1 MIIRDKD
8 NFLPL
13 IAKML
18 TALNYDKVEMHTGK
32 PYDITAGEKREK
44 KKQNFQPCHKLQ
56 PRKQAGNY
64 TASPKPTV
72 AERMVRLARLQG

>member
-32 PYDITAGEKREK
+32 PYDITAVKMIK
-44 KKQNFQPCHKLQ
+44 N
-56 PRKQAGNY
+56 
-64 TASPKPTV
+64 TALNVS
-72 AERMVRLARLQG
+72 MI

>member
-32 PYDITAGEKREK
+32 PYDITAGKKEK
-44 KKQNFQPCHKLQ
+44 NFFIFAAALVQP
-56 PRKQAGNY
+56 P
-64 TASPKPTV
+64 PPD
-72 AERMVRLARLQG
+72 RLAGHHRLHEPRALGR

>member
-32 PYDITAGEKREK
+32 PYDITAVKDDK
-44 KKQNFQPCHKLQ
+44 KYCSSSCHIHTAF
-56 PRKQAGNY
+56 RNTSY
-64 TASPKPTV
+64 TVLPTIP
-72 AERMVRLARLQG
+72 